1 MKENAA
7 IAVASAKAELDKNK
21 ENIQLQKA
29 YAEALN
35 EQAAIEAQITGFRSE
50 QQTNA
55 NSLLR
60 EQKDLQNE
68 LALIGKSERDIQRE
82 ELQQQYLE

>member
-55 NSLLR
+55 N
-60 EQKDLQNE
+60 
-68 LALIGKSERDIQRE
+68 
-82 ELQQQYLE
+82 